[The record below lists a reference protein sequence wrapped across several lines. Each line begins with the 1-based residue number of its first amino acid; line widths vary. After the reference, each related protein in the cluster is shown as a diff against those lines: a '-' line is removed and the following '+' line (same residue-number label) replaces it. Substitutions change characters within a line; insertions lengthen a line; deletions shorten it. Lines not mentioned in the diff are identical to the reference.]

1 MDLAESVSS
10 YCGRLQVRF
19 PARFICKDCHKN
31 SVTRKISLTVLMG
44 IRLRETVYVLTD
56 PQAFLLN
63 GKM

>member
-56 PQAFLLN
+56 PFSSSVSA
-63 GKM
+63 KR